1 MARARTVFVCSAC
14 GYESPK
20 WLGRCQDCGEWN
32 TLAEESRGDRPPGGR
47 RGSGRDGGARKA
59 PVPQVLDSVEADRDE
74 RLSTGSTEFDRVLGG
89 GLMDS
94 SLVLVG
100 GEPGIGKS
108 TLLLQVLMSVQRR
121 GVSGLLICGEESPAQ
136 VKLRAERLR
145 GGTDG
150 LRVLAETRTE
160 YVISCLEEHRPE
172 VCVVDSVQ
180 TMWSEEVQS
189 APGSISQ
196 VREATGQL
204 LRAAKDI
211 GVTLVLVGH
220 VTKDGALAGPR
231 VLEHMV
237 DAVVSFEG
245 DREMPFRLIRAT
257 KNRFGSTNEVGVFRM
272 TGDGLVE
279 VEDPSALFLEEGKN
293 LPGSA
298 VVAALE
304 GTRCIL
310 AEVQAL
316 VTPTNLTVPRRVGRG
331 VDKGR
336 MSMVV
341 AVLTRRAGLR
351 LSETDVFVNVS
362 GGLKVED
369 PGTDVPVALAIGSA
383 LRDRSLPE
391 GVAAFGE
398 LSLTGQV
405 RYASQ
410 ADKRVRELA
419 RRGFT
424 RIIVPERNM
433 KELEGGKNIPSGVRL
448 EPAVEV
454 RELIRATV
462 D

>member
-1 MARARTVFVCSAC
+1 MARARTVFVCSSC
-14 GYESPK
+14 GYQSPK
-20 WLGRCQDCGEWN
+20 WLGRCSDCGEWN
-32 TLAEESRGDRPPGGR
+32 TLVEETRGDRSPGGR
-47 RGSGRDGGARKA
+47 RGSRPDRGGRQA
-59 PVPQVLDSVEADRDE
+59 PSPQTLDSVEADRSK
-74 RLSTGSTEFDRVLGG
+74 RVSTGSREFDRVLGG
-89 GLMDS
+89 GLVDS

-108 TLLLQVLMSVQRR
+108 TLLLQVLMALQRR
-121 GVSGLLICGEESPAQ
+121 GVSGLLVCGEESPAQ
-136 VKLRAERLR
+136 VKLRAQRLL
-145 GGTDG
+145 GSADG

-160 YVISCLEEHRPE
+160 SVISCLEEHRPA

-180 TMWSEEVQS
+180 TLWSEVVQS
-189 APGSISQ
+189 APGSVSQ

-204 LRAAKDI
+204 LRTAKDV

-245 DREMPFRLIRAT
+245 DREMPFRIIRAT

-279 VEDPSALFLEEGKN
+279 VEDPSALFLEDGEN

-298 VVAALE
+298 VVATLE

-310 AEVQAL
+310 AEIQAL
-316 VTPTNLTVPRRVGRG
+316 VTSTNLAVPRRVGRG

-336 MSMVV
+336 MAMVV
-341 AVLTRRAGLR
+341 AVLARRAGMS
-351 LSETDVFVNVS
+351 LSECDIFVNVS

-369 PGTDVPVALAIGSA
+369 PGTDASIALAIGSA
-383 LRDRSLPE
+383 WRDQALPE

-405 RYASQ
+405 RYASH
-410 ADKRVRELA
+410 AEMRVKELA
-419 RRGFT
+419 RRGFE
-424 RIIVPERNM
+424 RIVVPARNLV
-433 KELEGGKNIPSGVRL
+433 ELRGSKDVPGSIDL
-448 EPAVEV
+448 EAVDNV
-454 RELIRATV
+454 RELMRRTV
-462 D
+462 G

>member
-1 MARARTVFVCSAC
+1 
-14 GYESPK
+14 
-20 WLGRCQDCGEWN
+20 
-32 TLAEESRGDRPPGGR
+32 
-47 RGSGRDGGARKA
+47 
-59 PVPQVLDSVEADRDE
+59 
-74 RLSTGSTEFDRVLGG
+74 
-89 GLMDS
+89 MDS